1 MPTGL
6 VVMRWDERIGA
17 EIIGNYPIEAKI
29 AEKTMMQ
36 IYAQHEYS
44 GEAGMVTLNVGAL
57 NLASYFCGPDHPFY
71 IILMLEAEEDG
82 LDFETGL
89 TEMSRQIVE
98 AAQNPA
104 VLKDLIPNI
113 FQRLAVYPHLTDE
126 QKLGIILQDEIKRLI
141 FQRLREEVVIPRSEI
156 EIWLKD
162 QYRGSV
168 IFDIEGSI
176 NALLKQGLV
185 KIASVK
191 GVAADLI
198 FFVQDIMMLRHPP
211 VELIKDPVGHH
222 LPKSMK
228 RVYIG
233 EVRKFFQSYK
243 IGDED
248 SLKVITK
255 ALLDPQ
261 IYEVIVLMRQA
272 IVTRQDLE
280 KLRKKG
286 VTDLD
291 YVLRT
296 LWDLNMVTVIQD
308 QNETEYYGLLCDF
321 SLTKYYPTYN
331 IDTILRRYKE
341 KSETVPVLLKAL
353 DIMREEYLIQNA
365 PEDKKAKKE
374 REKKEKEKEK
384 QKKAEEEQEKKDA
397 KNKGKKD

>member
-1 MPTGL
+1 MPTGIII
-6 VVMRWDERIGA
+6 MHWDERIGA
-17 EIIGNYPIEAKI
+17 EVLANHPSDAKI
-29 AEKTMMQ
+29 AEKTLMQ

-44 GEAGMVTLNVGAL
+44 SEAGMVTLTVGAL
-57 NLASYFCGPDHPFY
+57 NIASYFCGPDHPFY

-98 AAQNPA
+98 GAQNPA
-104 VLKDLIPNI
+104 LLRDLLPNI
-113 FQRLAVYPHLTDE
+113 FQRLAVYPRLTDE
-126 QKLGIILQDEIKRLI
+126 QKLGIIFQDEIKRLI
-141 FQRLREEVVIPRSEI
+141 FNRLREEVVVPRSEI

-162 QYRGSV
+162 QYRGSI
-168 IFDIEGSI
+168 IFDIDGVI
-176 NALLKQGLV
+176 NALLKIGLV

-191 GVAADLI
+191 GVGADLI

-243 IGDED
+243 VTEED
-248 SLKVITK
+248 GIKIIEKV
-255 ALLDPQ
+255 LLDPQ
-261 IYEVIVLMRQA
+261 IYEVIVLLRQA

-296 LWDLNMVTVIQD
+296 LWEVNMITVIQD
-308 QNETEYYGLLCDF
+308 SNETEYYGLLCDF
-321 SLTKYYPTYN
+321 NLTKYYPAYN
-331 IDTILRRYKE
+331 IDTILKRYKE
-341 KSETVPVLLKAL
+341 KSETIPVLLKAL
-353 DIMREEYLIQNA
+353 DIMREEYLIQHA
-365 PEDKKAKKE
+365 PEDKKEKKKREKEEAKKKKDAE
-374 REKKEKEKEK
+374 MDEKAEKKKEKDTKT
-384 QKKAEEEQEKKDA
+384 
-397 KNKGKKD
+397 